1 MTGMG
6 YDIAAV
12 IPVRDDPLLELAV
25 ASAPEGMPIIIALTR
40 PSTEIRT
47 TAQHLAEDRPEVT
60 VLETDTVGMSAG
72 VNLGISECP
81 VEKIIILD
89 SDCRLA
95 AGAAEAFSEG
105 LECSDFVRG
114 TVLVDQTTPWSKVAW
129 HGQAELNRKA
139 GDKARLIGPGIAV
152 RRTPFLKLGGYDEQ
166 IMGSCDHEFALRVE
180 AAGIDTV
187 YAPDARVHHQALTL
201 RIDCRAHLGYGA
213 GMRMIDAKNGG
224 RYGLGICTLRLKP
237 ATLIRKARERGPMSV
252 VRSVLLGVLMLYG
265 YVGDKD
271 GRAARSRRD

>member
-1 MTGMG
+1 MG

-12 IPVRDDPLLELAV
+12 IPVRDDPLVKLAV
-25 ASAPEGMPIIIALTR
+25 ESAPEGMPIIIALTR
-40 PSTEIRT
+40 PSTALRAT
-47 TAQHLAEDRPEVT
+47 VKRLADGRPEVT
-60 VLETDTVGMSAG
+60 VLETDTIGMSAG
-72 VNLGISECP
+72 VNLGISACP

-95 AGAAEAFSEG
+95 VGSAEAFSKA
-105 LECSDFVRG
+105 LDSADFVRG

-152 RRTPFLKLGGYDEQ
+152 RRTAYLKLGGYDEQ

-180 AAGIDTV
+180 AAGIDTI
-187 YAPDARVHHQALTL
+187 YAPGAQVHHQALTL

-213 GMRMIDAKNGG
+213 GMRMIDAKLGG

-237 ATLIRKARERGPMSV
+237 ATLIRKARERGPMSLI
-252 VRSVLLGVLMLYG
+252 RSLLLGVLMVYG
-265 YVGDKD
+265 YVRDKD
-271 GRAARSRRD
+271 GRAARSRRG

>member
-1 MTGMG
+1 MA

-25 ASAPEGMPIIIALTR
+25 ESVPEGMPIIIALTR
-40 PSTEIRT
+40 PSA
-47 TAQHLAEDRPEVT
+47 TARLVAQRMAGTRSDVT
-60 VLETDTVGMSAG
+60 VLETDTIGMSAG
-72 VNLGISECP
+72 VNLGVSECP

-95 AGAAEAFSEG
+95 SGAAEAFSEG
-105 LECSDFVRG
+105 LDGSNFVRG
-114 TVLVDQTTPWSKVAW
+114 TVLVDQTTPWSKIAW

-180 AAGIDTV
+180 DAGIDTV
-187 YAPDARVHHQALTL
+187 YAPDAQVHHQALTL

-213 GMRMIDAKNGG
+213 GMIMIDSKRGG

-237 ATLIRKARERGPMSV
+237 ATLVRKARERGPMSV
-252 VRSVLLGVLMLYG
+252 IRSLLLGVLMVYG
-265 YVGDKD
+265 YVRDKD
-271 GRAARSRRD
+271 GRAARRRHG